1 MHGSFSQKTRLLYVP
16 VIERCAVFKT
26 KTTEFRESISYWGGE
41 AKPRMQGAGVLKA
54 FDLNGREVW
63 AKAARYP
70 IVGSV
75 LSTAGD
81 LVFVGHATGEFA
93 AYDARSGDAL
103 WQFMTGSGIRGGPIS
118 YRVNGKQ
125 YVAVP
130 SGWGGW
136 LKGFAPELYAA
147 PRGMTL
153 FVFALP

>member
-1 MHGSFSQKTRLLYVP
+1 
-16 VIERCAVFKT
+16 
-26 KTTEFRESISYWGGE
+26 
-41 AKPRMQGAGVLKA
+41 MQGAGALKA
-54 FDLNGREVW
+54 FDVNGREAW

-81 LVFVGHATGEFA
+81 LVFVGHATGEFV
-93 AYDARSGDAL
+93 AYDARSGEEL
-103 WQFMTGSGIRGGPIS
+103 WQFATGSGIRGGPIT
-118 YRVNGKQ
+118 YRVGGKR

-153 FVFALP
+153 FVFARP